1 MHASTLLVAL
11 FLMLAGLGGAR
22 PVVAN
27 EPPDPPE
34 IRSRLYLAMQLAREK
49 RYEEALELFREMDRE
64 HPDQPKIV
72 AGLKTCL
79 LELKKYDDL
88 VAILERELAAA
99 PDSPALLEQ
108 RGTVAARQGDR
119 AEALRWWRRILEVQR
134 NSAGAH
140 QHVAD
145 LLVRNR
151 MLDEALAVYATAD
164 SLYPHRFT
172 RAKAMLHELR
182 FEFDEATQDYLDY
195 LEFSPTA
202 LSFVEGRLLRIGESE
217 GGLGGVIERVKQAL
231 ADARAEAA
239 ADSAGTAQQVDPL
252 VMRKLLGDL
261 HLEAG
266 DHEAARREYFRLL
279 DEAPGQFAALLVFGK
294 RCQTDGE
301 HEVALKVFERI
312 VAEYPQAKVVP
323 SALTEIALCQS
334 ELGRWDD
341 ALATYERLMN
351 EYPETD
357 YAWAARLE
365 TAEILL
371 HGEKDPQ
378 AAEQVFRELTQVIR
392 GPWPEAEPQFGVA
405 ECALWSGDLERA
417 RGIYA
422 AIGQRQFSE
431 LARERSLYEQAR
443 VCFYLGELALADSL
457 FKQVAQQ
464 FPKGDHVNDA
474 LEFSI
479 LINTNQDGD
488 EVLGK
493 YAEARLDLR
502 TGRPANAVLV
512 LEGLTRDHPRVLI
525 VDESLLLL
533 GQALREIGRPREA
546 LDALTRAV
554 EQAQVMDLAADAHLL
569 RAEILRDDLE
579 DRAAAQTEYETLLL
593 TYPET
598 LAADR
603 ARDLS
608 ADLKRVLP

>member
-1 MHASTLLVAL
+1 M
-11 FLMLAGLGGAR
+11 
-22 PVVAN
+22 
-27 EPPDPPE
+27 
-34 IRSRLYLAMQLAREK
+34 
-49 RYEEALELFREMDRE
+49 
-64 HPDQPKIV
+64 
-72 AGLKTCL
+72 
-79 LELKKYDDL
+79 
-88 VAILERELAAA
+88 
-99 PDSPALLEQ
+99 
-108 RGTVAARQGDR
+108 
-119 AEALRWWRRILEVQR
+119 RWWRRILEVQR
-134 NSAGAH
+134 DSAGAH

-151 MLDEALAVYATAD
+151 MLDEALQVYAAAD
-164 SLYPHRFT
+164 SLYPYRFT

-182 FEFDEATQDYLDY
+182 FEFDEATREYLDY
-195 LEFSPTA
+195 LAYAPTA

-217 GGLGGVIERVKQAL
+217 GSLGGVIERVKRAL
-231 ADARAEAA
+231 AAARNEAA
-239 ADSAGTAQQVDPL
+239 PDSAAAAKEDADPL

-279 DEAPGQFAALLVFGK
+279 DEAPDQFAALLVFGK

-323 SALTEIALCQS
+323 SALTEIAHCQT
-334 ELGRWDD
+334 ELRRWDD
-341 ALATYERLMN
+341 ALATYRRLVS

-357 YAWAARLE
+357 FAWAARLK

-371 HGEKDPQ
+371 HGQNDPQ
-378 AAEQVFRELTQVIR
+378 AAEQVYRELTQLAR
-392 GPWPEAEPQFGVA
+392 GPWAEAEPQFGVA
-405 ECALWSGDLERA
+405 ECALWSRDLERA

-422 AIGQRQFSE
+422 AVGQRQFST
-431 LARERSLYEQAR
+431 LARERALYEQAR
-443 VCFYLGELALADSL
+443 VCFYLGELALADTL
-457 FKQVAQQ
+457 FKRVAQE
-464 FPKGDHVNDA
+464 FPEGDHVNDA

-479 LINTNQDGD
+479 LINTNQDD
-488 EVLGK
+488 DDVLAH
-493 YAEARLDLR
+493 YAEACLDLR
-502 TGRPANAVLV
+502 TARPANAVLV
-512 LEGLTRDHPRVLI
+512 LEELSRDHPRAMIL
-525 VDESLLLL
+525 DESLLLL
-533 GQALREIGRPREA
+533 GEALRELGRPREA
-546 LDALTRAV
+546 LATLTRAI
-554 EQAQVMDLAADAHLL
+554 EAAQVMDLAADAHLL